1 MEWWAIALI
10 AAGGLILAGAAVG
23 VVAGLY
29 AARKIFC
36 RRYDGNPNLRYFQA
50 EDFEG
55 LKAEPVSFGSGDAT
69 LRGYI
74 YSYDGDAKGAVI
86 FSHGFG
92 AGHTSYTTEI
102 ARLASFG
109 YKVLAFDNTGCMESG
124 GDTLVGFD
132 RGVADLLA
140 AAEFAEKDVRLKAYK
155 KAFVGHSWG
164 GFSVMNAFPSA
175 KNVCC
180 AVAMCG
186 FDGAARVLAQ
196 NVFGRFA
203 PLRAVMAWTLMLYDR
218 AVFGKCANYR
228 SSRSLKNIKKPVLL
242 LYGKKDMTVRYR
254 WNGKKILS
262 ALSGNSFVRSE
273 VYEEKGHNVYLTCEA
288 EALMHETFEKIGK
301 AARRDK
307 ASAAKMYADVDYA
320 AITKEDDSVMGLIG
334 EFLRSHL
341 S

>member
-155 KAFVGHSWG
+155 KAFVGRIFGHERFLFGEKRLLCG
-164 GFSVMNAFPSA
+164 G
-175 KNVCC
+175 
-180 AVAMCG
+180 
-186 FDGAARVLAQ
+186 D
-196 NVFGRFA
+196 
-203 PLRAVMAWTLMLYDR
+203 
-218 AVFGKCANYR
+218 
-228 SSRSLKNIKKPVLL
+228 
-242 LYGKKDMTVRYR
+242 VR
-254 WNGKKILS
+254 L
-262 ALSGNSFVRSE
+262 
-273 VYEEKGHNVYLTCEA
+273 
-288 EALMHETFEKIGK
+288 
-301 AARRDK
+301 
-307 ASAAKMYADVDYA
+307 
-320 AITKEDDSVMGLIG
+320 
-334 EFLRSHL
+334 
-341 S
+341 